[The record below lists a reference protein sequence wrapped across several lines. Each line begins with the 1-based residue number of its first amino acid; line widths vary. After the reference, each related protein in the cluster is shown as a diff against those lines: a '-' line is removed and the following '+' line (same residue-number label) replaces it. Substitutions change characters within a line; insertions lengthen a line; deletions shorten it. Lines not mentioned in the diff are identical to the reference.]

1 MKILK
6 HRKGQGLS
14 LNTIVI
20 AMLVMI
26 VLLVLILVFTGRISI
41 FTELIGEQGSS
52 CLGRGG
58 KWCDSEACSKE
69 KFTVDK
75 DDQGPGSSDVCC
87 PISYFSAKNP
97 CRE

>member
-41 FTELIGEQGSS
+41 FTELLGEQGSS
-52 CLGRGG
+52 CFGQGG
-58 KWCDSEACSKE
+58 KWCDSKAGCTEVDDVTE
-69 KFTVDK
+69 KNGNK
-75 DDQGPGSSDVCC
+75 KCC
-87 PISYFSAKNP
+87 PISWYD
-97 CRE
+97 REVSCKRD

>member
-26 VLLVLILVFTGRISI
+26 VLLVLILVFTGRLGI
-41 FTELIGEQGSS
+41 FSDILGKSDVSCIGK
-52 CLGRGG
+52 GG
-58 KWCDSEACSKE
+58 KWCGASASCTE
-69 KFTVDK
+69 VDGVTEDAPSGK
-75 DDQGPGSSDVCC
+75 AYCC
-87 PISYFSAKNP
+87 PITYYDADNP
-97 CRE
+97 C